1 MDDEDLYDE
10 FGNYIGPELEED
22 EEEDQGD
29 INDLYNQNLKQEGLG
44 EHDQRDK
51 QEEDIV
57 ENGNEIGQNQIV
69 LHEDKKYYQSAQEIY
84 GQDVEALVQEE
95 DAQPLTKP
103 IIAPVKENVKFEHEK
118 NLPVTIF
125 NKE

>member
-44 EHDQRDK
+44 EQDQSDK